1 MLDYWI
7 FVTRALDYW
16 IQDICIGITGSWK
29 KYMDLL
35 HKFLKELL
43 GFNIW
48 NNWISILQN
57 LCMHRHYWVY
67 IKITNDYW
75 ILDLHE
81 KILNI
86 GKVLLCWLKKW
97 FIKIRCCWIRKDYWM
112 YIILNNWI
120 TEYKHLMNIY
130 YWVPRFWIQTFE
142 LFATITTLQGILNP
156 SNVQTS
162 WITGSPDYWIH
173 RIEKKYSWKIPSHQ
187 KICEKNGSLL
197 NPSMSMVCYW
207 KNNLPSSLQNTKNYK
222 KNTGIIFLFAWNH
235 LSCEVQYYHCR
246 MDEVMS
252 QKRVP
257 CPHEPVT
264 NKTLKKIIEKNRARP
279 AAYWITGL

>member
-1 MLDYWI
+1 MHRYYWI
-7 FVTRALDYW
+7 T
-16 IQDICIGITGSWK
+16 K
-29 KYMDLL
+29 KYMDLM

-97 FIKIRCCWIRKDYWM
+97 FIKIRCWWIRKDYWM
-112 YIILNNWI
+112 YIILNYWI
-120 TEYKHLMNIY
+120 TEYKHLMNFY

-173 RIEKKYSWKIPSHQ
+173 RIEKKYSWKVPSHQ

-222 KNTGIIFLFAWNH
+222 KHMNH
-235 LSCEVQYYHCR
+235 ISLCLKPSPMWSPVLSLCMHETR
-246 MDEVMS
+246 S
-252 QKRVP
+252 WKRGAMP
-257 CPHEPVT
+257 T
-264 NKTLKKIIEKNRARP
+264 
-279 AAYWITGL
+279 WICHR